1 MKFCIDD
8 ANVEKIRR
16 IYEYYPIDGVST
28 NPSILAKTGRDPY
41 EVLKEIRSIIGEDGE
56 LFVQATAGTAEG
68 MAEEAKRIVE
78 VLGRSTLVKI
88 PCNPEGF
95 KAMKQLKKEGIRFIG
110 TAIYTAMQ
118 GFLAAKCGA
127 EYVAPY
133 VNRIDNMGFDGVQVA
148 KDIHDA
154 ITANGLD
161 SGLLAASFKNRGP
174 GAYKVWREG
183 GDGGAGCHRRTCK
196 ERGDRRGDRSVH
208 QGLQRTGG
216 RRKDDG
222 GLLTGPPAAFPAA
235 KNVNRSAAAILMSG
249 VRDDCNDP
257 RKEL

>member
-8 ANVEKIRR
+8 ANVEKIRS
-16 IYEYYPIDGVST
+16 IYEYYPVDGVST

-41 EVLKEIRSIIGEDGE
+41 EVLKEI
-56 LFVQATAGTAEG
+56 LFVQATARTAEG
-68 MAEEAKRIVE
+68 MVEEAHRIVE
-78 VLGRSTLVKI
+78 VLGSTTLVKI

-161 SGLLAASFKNRGP
+161 SGLLAASFKNSQQVLELTKYGVKAVTVAP
-174 GAYKVWREG
+174 DVIEG
-183 GDGGAGCHRRTCK
+183 L
-196 ERGDRRGDRSVH
+196 V
-208 QGLQRTGG
+208 
-216 RRKDDG
+216 
-222 GLLTGPPAAFPAA
+222 
-235 KNVNRSAAAILMSG
+235 KNAAIDAAIDQFTRDFSG
-249 VRDDCNDP
+249 LVGEGKTMADC
-257 RKEL
+257 